1 MLAQSIAADRM
12 ELPLSS
18 RRAAA
23 TAVASD
29 VSTAARLAGEQASVL
44 DRLARERGGKQL
56 ALAKLQAELL
66 ELQRT
71 EQSEPGAAA
80 HEHIAQLHAMM
91 ARVATELEAQRR
103 SEATLNFMRGGSNR
117 PNPTPRPLTLTS
129 TSLPLYSSALTPA
142 PTRTPNPNPNHR
154 GRTEREHRLAGGKLP
169 AARCELERDRRGA
182 AELEGLRCDT
192 LSAWRVSQRTNA
204 AYRAQL
210 EQQRRMTHINH
221 IAPRSHHPSDST
233 PHV

>member
-1 MLAQSIAADRM
+1 MLAQSIAVDRM

-56 ALAKLQAELL
+56 ALRKLQAELL

-80 HEHIAQLHAMM
+80 HAHIAQLHAMM

-103 SEATLNFMRGGSNR
+103 SEATLNFMRGGSSR
-117 PNPTPRPLTLTS
+117 SHPTP
-129 TSLPLYSSALTPA
+129 TP
-142 PTRTPNPNPNHR
+142 TP
-154 GRTEREHRLAGGKLP
+154 
-169 AARCELERDRRGA
+169 
-182 AELEGLRCDT
+182 
-192 LSAWRVSQRTNA
+192 S
-204 AYRAQL
+204 
-210 EQQRRMTHINH
+210 
-221 IAPRSHHPSDST
+221 PSPS
-233 PHV
+233 P